1 MQIDYHRPQME
12 RKRSH
17 LMLNEIKSEIN
28 SDNGFDTKSE
38 VIILTFTLNPY
49 SFLISLHSQATTS

>member
-1 MQIDYHRPQME
+1 ME

-38 VIILTFTLNPY
+38 VIY
-49 SFLISLHSQATTS
+49 SYSKVFIFIVF